1 MSTRFILSGLI
12 AASAGALL
20 TAESSAQSTTN
31 AFSAFPFTIDG
42 AFTAGGEWSDVTPS
56 AFISSPGGTAVP
68 TTVGDPLANAQ
79 LFAALGNPAGGGDI
93 ALHLLYDFLP
103 RTSLG
108 SVTAGDILASITFP
122 IHLPQGLPGGGEE
135 RNVSV
140 LFAFP
145 SLPVSPGAPVSSFFD
160 IFVDLDLDGD
170 GDVPAA
176 QLGIEGEAG
185 LGPSSL
191 STTPHLLAELRVPL
205 RIPAGF
211 ASQGSPLPG
220 SGINP
225 ATGLYD
231 PDPVFWGAAASPDGR
246 PLDGPAGPPVE
257 PLQNAS
263 TASLGIQPNGSVV
276 VTPVPEPSAALL
288 ALAGLG
294 FLGARRRRD

>member
-1 MSTRFILSGLI
+1 MSPRFILTGLI

-20 TAESSAQSTTN
+20 TAESAAQSTTN

-42 AFTAGGEWSDVTPS
+42 IITSGGEWSDVTPS

-68 TTVGDPLANAQ
+68 TTVGNPLANTQ
-79 LFAALGNPAGGGDI
+79 LFAALGNPALGGDP
-93 ALHLLYDFLP
+93 ALFLLYDFLP

-108 SVTAGDILASITFP
+108 PVSAGDILASITFP
-122 IHLPQGLPGGGEE
+122 INLPSTLGGDK

-145 SLPVSPGAPVSSFFD
+145 NAPASPGVGSGSFFD

-170 GDVPAA
+170 GDINASA
-176 QLGIEGEAG
+176 LGIRGEAG
-185 LGPSSL
+185 IGPSSL
-191 STTPHLLAELRVPL
+191 SATPHLLVELEVPL
-205 RIPAGF
+205 RIPTGF
-211 ASQGSPLPG
+211 ASPGSPLPG
-220 SGINP
+220 GGINP

-231 PDPVFWGAAASPDGR
+231 PDPVFWGASASPDER
-246 PLDGPAGPPVE
+246 PQNGPAAPPLE

-276 VTPVPEPSAALL
+276 VTPVPEPSTALL

-294 FLGARRRRD
+294 FLGARRRRS